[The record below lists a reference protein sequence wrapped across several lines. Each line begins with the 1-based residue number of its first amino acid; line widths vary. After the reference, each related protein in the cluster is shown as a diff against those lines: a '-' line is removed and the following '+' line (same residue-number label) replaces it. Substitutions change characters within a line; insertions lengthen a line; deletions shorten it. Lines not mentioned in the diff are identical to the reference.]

1 MWLCSGHSFHQT
13 STATLISSVSTQ
25 SQNGSEVYCFWKETL
40 GQKHFSHLHM
50 CQLGKSLLL
59 KALNSFFFFFFF
71 VADRCGKQYFRH
83 KFPLFFSSTTYR
95 AMHRAW
101 LWYRLEAKKKLR
113 HLQLSSLNPQRQFLH
128 WKMIRRIHR
137 MTFSSKRLTL
147 WNDQLAEEMFDS
159 PQPNTLYKYIVML
172 SKVLVLTVLST
183 ENDLF
188 I

>member
-1 MWLCSGHSFHQT
+1 M
-13 STATLISSVSTQ
+13 STQ
-25 SQNGSEVYCFWKETL
+25 NQNDSEVYCFWKETL
-40 GQKHFSHLHM
+40 RQKHLSHLHM

-59 KALNSFFFFFFF
+59 KALNSFF

-83 KFPLFFSSTTYR
+83 KFPLFFSSTRYW
-95 AMHRAW
+95 AMRRVW

-128 WKMIRRIHR
+128 WQMIHR

-147 WNDQLAEEMFDS
+147 WNDQLAEKMFDS
-159 PQPNTLYKYIVML
+159 LQPNTPYKYIILL
-172 SKVLVLTVLST
+172 SKLLVLNVLSS
-183 ENDLF
+183 ENNLF

>member
-1 MWLCSGHSFHQT
+1 M
-13 STATLISSVSTQ
+13 LISSVSTQ
-25 SQNGSEVYCFWKETL
+25 NQNDSEVYCFWKETL

-59 KALNSFFFFFFF
+59 KALNSFFLC

-83 KFPLFFSSTTYR
+83 KFPLFFSSTTYG
-95 AMHRAW
+95 AMHRVW

-128 WKMIRRIHR
+128 WKMIHRIHR

-159 PQPNTLYKYIVML
+159 LQPNTLYKYIVML
-172 SKVLVLTVLST
+172 SKVLVLNVLSI